1 MEKKEKKLL
10 RAWRR
15 RKRNFLGHGEE
26 GTYILHS
33 QSDSQP
39 QRFFCQNSEAPF
51 QYQQDLLFYIT
62 KHLLFFAE

>member
-26 GTYILHS
+26 GKETS
-33 QSDSQP
+33 
-39 QRFFCQNSEAPF
+39 
-51 QYQQDLLFYIT
+51 
-62 KHLLFFAE
+62 